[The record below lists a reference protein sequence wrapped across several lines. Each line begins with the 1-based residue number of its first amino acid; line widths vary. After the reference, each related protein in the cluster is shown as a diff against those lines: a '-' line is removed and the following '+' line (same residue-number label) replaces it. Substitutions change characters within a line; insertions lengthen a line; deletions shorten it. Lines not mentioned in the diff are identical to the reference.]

1 MVSPISTPDRRF
13 CPAIGS
19 SITVQRCV
27 AERVVEQQCPLTCPF
42 NPFNPDA
49 PKAFDAIV
57 GKGLAAASRWLEKRV
72 GPEEWARRFDAMDRR
87 FAPERDLPLIAYET
101 QWNIMNLALSG
112 RAFPEVKA
120 ALEDSKECGLKNDA
134 RLVFEK
140 LAQSQA
146 LLVQVTEANE
156 SLPYYTVRNV
166 FEPGSEYLY
175 VDFGDQEPLERGAVM
190 FGRFLVHENCIY
202 VIPGVFVGTAD
213 VLGSIIDAIIEFLDT
228 EPNQVAEALQDA
240 LPEVWNLCTSIQDER
255 DGVGELGGPD
265 AGGRP
270 ADDPCRASFYL
281 DADKHNA
288 VQALRR
294 HPFFSEVD
302 PMEFGF
308 DPLGETVFDIHVLP
322 VSSPPVQAL
331 EGEED
336 LEDLGEEEGQVV
348 RVGSVYVGPEKMT
361 ITAMN
366 GVEMELLKGLILEL
380 VAISKD

>member
-1 MVSPISTPDRRF
+1 M
-13 CPAIGS
+13 
-19 SITVQRCV
+19 QRCV
-27 AERVVEQQCPLTCPF
+27 AERVIEQMCPLTCPF

-57 GKGLAAASRWLEKRV
+57 GKGLAAASRWLEKTV
-72 GPEEWARRFDAMDRR
+72 GPSEWARRFDAMDRR

-101 QWNIMNLALSG
+101 QWTILDLALSN
-112 RAFPEVKA
+112 RAFPRVKEV
-120 ALEDSKECGLKNDA
+120 LEDKEERSLRNDA

-140 LAQSQA
+140 LARSKA
-146 LLVQVTEANE
+146 LFVQVTDANP

-166 FEPGSEYLY
+166 FEPGEEYLY
-175 VDFGDQEPLERGAVM
+175 VDFGDQEPLERGALM
-190 FGRFLVHENCIY
+190 FGRFLVHENCLY

-213 VLGSIIDAIIEFLDT
+213 VLGGAIDAILEFLDT
-228 EPNQVAEALQDA
+228 EPDQVNEALQRA

-255 DGVGELGGPD
+255 DGVGELGGGEE
-265 AGGRP
+265 AGMP
-270 ADDPCRASFYL
+270 PEDPCRASFYL

-288 VQALRR
+288 IEALKR

-302 PMEFGF
+302 PLEFGF
-308 DPLGETVFDIHVLP
+308 DPLGETIFDIHVLP
-322 VSSPPVQAL
+322 VSSPPVQPL

-336 LEDLGEEEGQVV
+336 LQEPIDEEAQVV

-380 VAISKD
+380 VAVSDS